1 MASSIRGKSIK
12 ALINDVADGY
22 VAVNPIFL
30 KSFDPEL
37 LRDFYHEIAKVQIDI
52 RSEKFPTRDVIAIRF
67 RNVKLQRL
75 YSAVMI
81 IRNFARER
89 RISLM

>member
-1 MASSIRGKSIK
+1 MASGVRGKSLK
-12 ALINDVADGY
+12 ALIRDVAEGY
-22 VAVNPIFL
+22 VAVNPLFL
-30 KSFDPEL
+30 KSFEPEI
-37 LRDFYHEIAKVQIDI
+37 LRDFYHEISKVQIDI
-52 RSEKFPTRDVIAIRF
+52 RTEKFPTRDIIAIRG

-89 RISLM
+89 RIALV